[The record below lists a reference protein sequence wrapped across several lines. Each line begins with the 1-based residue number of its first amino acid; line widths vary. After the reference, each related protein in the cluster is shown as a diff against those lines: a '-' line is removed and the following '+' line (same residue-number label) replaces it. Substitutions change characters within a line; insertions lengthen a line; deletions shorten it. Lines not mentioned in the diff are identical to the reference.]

1 MEYEAKFMK
10 MRDEYTCPLEFTHD
24 IIKGK
29 WKLIIMFQMRKGELS
44 LSNLKRDISG
54 ISEKML
60 LEHLNE
66 LIKFGMVKKKTFAGY
81 PLKVEYSLDERGV
94 KMLDAI
100 MIMQNIGIDIMKE
113 DGKSDF
119 LKAKGLI

>member
-1 MEYEAKFMK
+1 MK

-24 IIKGK
+24 IVKGK
-29 WKLIIMFQMRKGELS
+29 WKLIIMFQMRKGEQS
-44 LSNLKRDISG
+44 LSSLKKDISG

-60 LEHLNE
+60 LEHLGE
-66 LIKFGMVKKKTFAGY
+66 LIKFGMVKKKSFTGY
-81 PLKVEYSLDERGV
+81 PLKVEYSLDKRGK

-113 DGKSDF
+113 DGKTDF
-119 LKAKGLI
+119 LMSKNLI